1 MIEIA
6 LDIMGAVL
14 LIAIGFGI
22 GTEVGRGI
30 ERRNFCKV
38 MMKFFECYEHELD
51 KSGTDEFSNGVFFMN
66 QFLLEAYEHGWEE
79 S

>member
-1 MIEIA
+1 MDIA
-6 LDIMGAVL
+6 LDLMGAII
-14 LIAIGFGI
+14 LIAIGVGI
-22 GTEVGRGI
+22 GTEVGRCI

-38 MMKFFECYEHELD
+38 MMRFFEYHENELD
-51 KSGTDEFSNGVFFMN
+51 KSGKDEFSNGVFFMN